1 MEASTSATDRIPWHE
16 WPENLWGY
24 GLTTGGSAFC
34 VHALLTDGLVVTPFD
49 RHSGG
54 DGRLRAAGMTVELW
68 RRWFERTVN
77 EDVNCAAEMAWPAWR
92 RSPEWPPSRE
102 ILHAEG
108 RPPRTPQELW
118 DGPESV
124 LAELTST
131 SPPRLAGTQTSHVMT
146 ARSRSGHP
154 DPLWD
159 ELQRFRGR
167 VPHFW
172 IYVVKYPSIVTD
184 VIPPAAIVMGDRV
197 LSNPIIYR
205 GMLMG
210 ALERLAQ
217 EQT

>member
-1 MEASTSATDRIPWHE
+1 
-16 WPENLWGY
+16 
-24 GLTTGGSAFC
+24 
-34 VHALLTDGLVVTPFD
+34 
-49 RHSGG
+49 
-54 DGRLRAAGMTVELW
+54 
-68 RRWFERTVN
+68 
-77 EDVNCAAEMAWPAWR
+77 
-92 RSPEWPPSRE
+92 
-102 ILHAEG
+102 
-108 RPPRTPQELW
+108 
-118 DGPESV
+118 
-124 LAELTST
+124 
-131 SPPRLAGTQTSHVMT
+131 MT

-172 IYVVKYPSIVTD
+172 IYVVRYPSIVTD
-184 VIPPAAIVMGDRV
+184 VIPPGAIVMGDRV